1 MGMLNGLH
9 ETEHFENKSNAFGT
23 EQNFLGT
30 ERNVSGMECV
40 AFLGMERFVCFGL
53 VFNFTHIR
61 ISSHCESPFCLSS
74 LRQDENESLS
84 YLIRSTCSCVIL
96 FNLKRTCKS
105 LSVKIID
112 IISLFKQLCLHSEYN
127 DRYLAMFTVLKI
139 ITLID
144 C

>member
-1 MGMLNGLH
+1 MVN
-9 ETEHFENKSNAFGT
+9 
-23 EQNFLGT
+23 
-30 ERNVSGMECV
+30 RP
-40 AFLGMERFVCFGL
+40 FVYFRYDKM
-53 VFNFTHIR
+53 R
-61 ISSHCESPFCLSS
+61 IKPH
-74 LRQDENESLS
+74 
-84 YLIRSTCSCVIL
+84 LIRSTCSCVI
-96 FNLKRTCKS
+96 FFDLKRTCKS